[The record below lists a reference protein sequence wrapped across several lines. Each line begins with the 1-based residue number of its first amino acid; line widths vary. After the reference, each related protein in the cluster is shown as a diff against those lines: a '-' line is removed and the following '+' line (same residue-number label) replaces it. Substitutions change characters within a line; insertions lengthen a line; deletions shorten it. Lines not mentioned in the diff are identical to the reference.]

1 MNNRDVD
8 YRYIKFLIFYNFD
21 IIYIIFNDIFIILL
35 FYDNVF

>member
-1 MNNRDVD
+1 MNNRDFD
-8 YRYIKFLIFYNFD
+8 YFYNFD